1 VPSGV
6 CLWRRWEDL
15 CLVDGRVSGEQGDLV
30 IGRGAGGQRPGGRC
44 RGSDPDRRPRGLCRW
59 MLVVCDRLRGSAAVP
74 MWSREGPF
82 FVWVRDQTR
91 SVVRKLAL
99 KAHWCKGTWFVSVRR
114 APWVVR
120 SGWGR
125 GDRRSGAWLQGGRRL
140 RWRLRRRFGGR
151 FRRRG
156 AAAWVERVA
165 ACERRLRRVLDP
177 DKGGS
182 RLCLIRV
189 GAARC
194 ALARCA

>member
-1 VPSGV
+1 MFDE
-6 CLWRRWEDL
+6 RRA
-15 CLVDGRVSGEQGDLV
+15 SGEA
-30 IGRGAGGQRPGGRC
+30 AGGEGTGRFGALWLDGG
-44 RGSDPDRRPRGLCRW
+44 W
-59 MLVVCDRLRGSAAVP
+59 
-74 MWSREGPF
+74 
-82 FVWVRDQTR
+82 
-91 SVVRKLAL
+91 
-99 KAHWCKGTWFVSVRR
+99 
-114 APWVVR
+114 
-120 SGWGR
+120 
-125 GDRRSGAWLQGGRRL
+125 RL

-182 RLCLIRV
+182 HLCLIRI